1 MSGYTRRM
9 VDSLLLDSL
18 DTFGAVIIE
27 GPRAVGKTT
36 TGLQLAKS
44 SVRLDSSPELSG
56 LAEASPRSVLTGDT
70 PRLIDEWQ
78 LAPTLWNAVRHEV
91 DQRGAPGQ
99 FILTGSATPAD
110 DVTRHS
116 GAGRF
121 RRVTLRPMSL
131 AESGEGTNDVAL
143 SAMP

>member
-1 MSGYTRRM
+1 M
-9 VDSLLLDSL
+9 
-18 DTFGAVIIE
+18 
-27 GPRAVGKTT
+27 GKTT

-131 AESGEGTNDVAL
+131 AESGESTNDVAL